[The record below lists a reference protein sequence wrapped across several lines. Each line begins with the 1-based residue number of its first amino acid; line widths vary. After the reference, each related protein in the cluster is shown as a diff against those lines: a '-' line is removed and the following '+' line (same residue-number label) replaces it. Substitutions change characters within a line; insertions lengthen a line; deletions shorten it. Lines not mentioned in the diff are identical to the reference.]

1 MSYQVLARKWRPR
14 SFGDMVGQA
23 HVVRALGNALDQDR
37 LHHAYLFTGTRGVG
51 KTTLARI
58 LAKALNCDRGV
69 SSNPCCQCPSCREI
83 DEGRFVDL
91 LEVDAASRT
100 RVDQTRDLLDNVP
113 FAPVKGRFKVYLID
127 EVHMFSTSS
136 FNALLKTLEEPPP
149 HVKFLLATTDPQ
161 KVPVTVLSRCLQFN
175 LKRLVPEEIAAQLA
189 HILTIEGVPCEEPAL
204 ALLARAADGS
214 MRDGLSLLDQAIAF
228 GGGRV
233 GTEDIRAMLG
243 TVGRDMSLNL
253 LQALARMD
261 AAALLQEV
269 GRIHELTPDFGGLLQ
284 ELLGFLHRIA
294 LFQQVPA
301 TLARDDPEREILE
314 TLARELTP
322 EDVQLYYQIALMGQ
336 ADLPLAPDPRT
347 GMEMVLLRMLAFR
360 PLEVAGQAAAPVVPP
375 PSRDPGLAPPPP
387 TFISTSTSGQVPPP
401 AAGRAHPASAA
412 LAAAKR
418 ATAEA
423 KPGQSAVRTGQ
434 LPATPAHQPSAKP
447 RVSPLLEDRY
457 GTPVDPI
464 PSAEGGGESHAA
476 RHGTLTAAPVPLP
489 PAAIDAIVVAPAP
502 GAMATSSA
510 APTPPV
516 PPLTN
521 AEDWHGLVARLDLGG
536 VASELAHNCE
546 LVSWD
551 GQCLRL
557 TLDRGSERLRVA
569 AAEER
574 LRATLARL
582 LGDDC
587 RLDIQVA
594 RPEGETPS
602 QRRAREGRERQ
613 RAAEEALAAD
623 LVTQALTTTFGAR
636 LIPGTVRPT
645 G

>member
-14 SFGDMVGQA
+14 SFADMVGQA

-58 LAKALNCDRGV
+58 LAKALNCEAGV
-69 SSNPCCQCPSCREI
+69 SSTPCCQCPSCREI

-100 RVDQTRDLLDNVP
+100 RVDQTRELLDNVP

-175 LKRLVPEEIAAQLA
+175 LKRLVPEEIGAQLA
-189 HILTIEGVPCEEPAL
+189 HILTVEGLPYEEQAL

-233 GTEDIRAMLG
+233 GADDIRAMLG

-253 LQALARMD
+253 LSALASRNG
-261 AAALLQEV
+261 ARLLDEV

-301 TLARDDPEREILE
+301 TLAADDPERDTLE
-314 TLARELTP
+314 ALARVLAP
-322 EDVQLYYQIALMGQ
+322 EDLQLFYQIALLGQ
-336 ADLPLAPDPRT
+336 ADLPLAPDPRI

-360 PLEVAGQAAAPVVPP
+360 PVANAGTVGVVAGDAEMRPGAPMPLWPV
-375 PSRDPGLAPPPP
+375 AP
-387 TFISTSTSGQVPPP
+387 
-401 AAGRAHPASAA
+401 AGPASAGPAAERRLDATAGVPPATAAPNPDAVRVALPAPGRESPASTA
-412 LAAAKR
+412 LAAAR
-418 ATAEA
+418 LATAMD
-423 KPGQSAVRTGQ
+423 KPGSARSRSPVPVPVPV
-434 LPATPAHQPSAKP
+434 PAQRPVPASASGVGAATQASRLAVALASPKP
-447 RVSPLLEDRY
+447 VPTRPL
-457 GTPVDPI
+457 
-464 PSAEGGGESHAA
+464 S
-476 RHGTLTAAPVPLP
+476 APVMDQVPGEDGP
-489 PAAIDAIVVAPAP
+489 PPDLWADWDA
-502 GAMATSSA
+502 
-510 APTPPV
+510 
-516 PPLTN
+516 
-521 AEDWHGLVARLDLGG
+521 D
-536 VASELAHNCE
+536 
-546 LVSWD
+546 
-551 GQCLRL
+551 
-557 TLDRGSERLRVA
+557 VA
-569 AAEER
+569 A
-574 LRATLARL
+574 
-582 LGDDC
+582 
-587 RLDIQVA
+587 
-594 RPEGETPS
+594 
-602 QRRAREGRERQ
+602 
-613 RAAEEALAAD
+613 
-623 LVTQALTTTFGAR
+623 
-636 LIPGTVRPT
+636 
-645 G
+645 